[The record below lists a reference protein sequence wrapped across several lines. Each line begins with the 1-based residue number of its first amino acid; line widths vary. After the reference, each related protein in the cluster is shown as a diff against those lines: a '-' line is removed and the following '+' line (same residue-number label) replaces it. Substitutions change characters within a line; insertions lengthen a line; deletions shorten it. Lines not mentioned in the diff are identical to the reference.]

1 MARRDS
7 WTWFMLGV
15 AQLLIGEALIE
26 ANADSIIAE
35 LITWSGTGTIALGL
49 YFLIFLARHEGD
61 FADAYNKAEKLVMD
75 TDPRTGENILVDN
88 SPKMVRA
95 AWYSIPAVM
104 TFIGLLAWLAA

>member
-7 WTWFMLGV
+7 WTWFLLGV

-75 TDPRTGENILVDN
+75 TDPRTGENVFVDN
-88 SPKMVRA
+88 SPKKVRA

>member
-7 WTWFMLGV
+7 WTWFLLGV

-61 FADAYNKAEKLVMD
+61 FSMH
-75 TDPRTGENILVDN
+75 TTRPR
-88 SPKMVRA
+88 S
-95 AWYSIPAVM
+95 W
-104 TFIGLLAWLAA
+104 